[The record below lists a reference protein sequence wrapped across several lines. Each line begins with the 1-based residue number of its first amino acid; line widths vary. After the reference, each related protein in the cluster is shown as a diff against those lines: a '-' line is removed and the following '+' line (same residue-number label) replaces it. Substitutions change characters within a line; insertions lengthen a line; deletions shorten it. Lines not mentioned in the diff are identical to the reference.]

1 MLLNLPVMQTGGGEG
16 GVDDVVDMASTSS
29 SSTGDEMGETGAAAV
44 GTAQQ
49 SSAAV
54 SS

>member
-1 MLLNLPVMQTGGGEG
+1 MQTGGGEG

-29 SSTGDEMGETGAAAV
+29 GDEMGETGAAV

-49 SSAAV
+49 SAAV

>member
-16 GVDDVVDMASTSS
+16 GVDDVVDMASTS
-29 SSTGDEMGETGAAAV
+29 GDEMGETGAAV

-49 SSAAV
+49 AAV

>member
-16 GVDDVVDMASTSS
+16 GVDDVVDMTSTSS
-29 SSTGDEMGETGAAAV
+29 SSGDEMGETGAAAV